1 MGNFLKSNS
10 MKKIILKRTRYNN
23 LPETISGIII
33 STVFIG
39 FILYKILSGAES
51 VSSGILIGGFIFFAV
66 CFIFYLWQLFAKK
79 SQARHI
85 NINGWEYRLFQKV
98 DKWKF
103 ICISGFVSSVRIGV
117 IVAILLL
124 SRLIKN
130 DMPPYQAILIVIG
143 LCMIS
148 TIPYG
153 YMNYKNCKSVDMDSD
168 FTI

>member
-1 MGNFLKSNS
+1 
-10 MKKIILKRTRYNN
+10 MKKIILKRTRYDN

-33 STVFIG
+33 SMVFIG
-39 FILYKILSGAES
+39 FILYNMLSGAER
-51 VSSGILIGGFIFFAV
+51 VSDGVLIGGFIFFAV
-66 CFIFYLWQLFAKK
+66 CFIFYLWRLFAKK

-98 DKWKF
+98 DKWTF

-130 DMPPYQAILIVIG
+130 DMPPSQVMLIVIG

-148 TIPYG
+148 IIPYG
-153 YMNYKNCKSVDMDSD
+153 YMNYKNCESVDMDSD